1 MYLLPQPKKI
11 EYGEGELLLWHDSY
25 ITLSP
30 KAAKTEKYAAERLHD
45 AICAETGL
53 DLIWTAAEARK
64 GDISLDICE
73 ELPQQGYHLHIGEDG
88 ISIKGGDGA
97 GLFYGVETLCQIL
110 KQCAGVLPYMEI
122 EDAPDMPNR
131 GYYFDQTRG
140 RVLKLEELKKLADRM
155 SHYKMNQLQLY
166 VEHTYMFRDFS
177 EMWRDQTP
185 LTAAEI
191 MELDEYCKERH
202 IELVPS
208 LASFGH
214 LWALLSTK
222 TYGEYCE
229 MEDSWKTPFSFWDR
243 MRLHTINVSDDR
255 SLGLIKKMI
264 AEYMQLFSTNKFNIC
279 ADETFALGKGK
290 SKKLAEEKGV
300 HRLYIDYVKDLAQFL
315 VEQGKEPQ
323 FWGDIICGS
332 PELFKEL
339 PESMVCLNWGYCYD
353 QREDETIAI
362 AKTGAKQYLCPGVG
376 GWNQWINWVE
386 NSFLN
391 ITLMCSYAKKHNAIG
406 VLNTDWGD
414 FGHVNEPAFSIP
426 GMIYGGI
433 FAWNGEKIAFE
444 DVNRMISRLEYEDTT
459 ESFVANLAEV
469 CKMSVFQ
476 WRETVLYYENKVLG
490 HELENNEDLFRNVD
504 AARIQRVAEKM
515 PKLYRELM
523 QGTAAM
529 HSTEAKKTMQLLSVT
544 MQGIALWNEVGIL
557 GQSRER
563 EGSFDAQ
570 QGAALAEK
578 LEKWFMAFKEN
589 WRSTGKEGD
598 LYHIGEIVFWYADWL
613 RGRLA

>member
-73 ELPQQGYHLHIGEDG
+73 ELPQQSYHLHIGEDG

-97 GLFYGVETLCQIL
+97 GLLYGVETLCQIL
-110 KQCAGVLPYMEI
+110 KQCAGVLPYVEI

-469 CKMSVFQ
+469 CKTSVFQ

-504 AARIQRVAEKM
+504 AARVQRVAERM
-515 PKLYRELM
+515 PKLYHELM
-523 QGTAAM
+523 QATAAM

-570 QGAALAEK
+570 QGVALAEK
-578 LEKWFMAFKEN
+578 LEKWFTAFKEN

-598 LYHIGEIVFWYADWL
+598 LHHIGEIVFWYADWL